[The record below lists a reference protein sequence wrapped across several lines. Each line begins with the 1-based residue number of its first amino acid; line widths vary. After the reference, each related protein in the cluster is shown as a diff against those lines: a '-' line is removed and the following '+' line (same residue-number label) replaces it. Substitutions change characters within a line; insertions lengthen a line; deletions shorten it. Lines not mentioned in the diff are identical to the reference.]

1 MRRVRYGVG
10 MSLDACIA
18 DAEGGVGFLT
28 MDRAYDPRP
37 FFAAID
43 TMLMGR
49 HTYEVAL
56 KMGAKGGGYP
66 GLRSYVFSRTLRPED
81 HPGVTISPD
90 AVVTVTRLRREPG
103 DKDIWLCGG
112 GALFAS
118 LIEARLVDTVE
129 VGISPV
135 LVGGGIPLAG
145 SLPLPKPVKLAL
157 THHEVLPS
165 GMLVLSYDVRYG
177 RRSRT

>member
-18 DAEGGVGFLT
+18 DAEGGVGFLM

-49 HTYEVAL
+49 HTYEAAL
-56 KMGAKGGGYP
+56 RMGGGTGYA
-66 GLRSYVFSRTLRPED
+66 GLRGYVFSRTLRPDD
-81 HPGVTISPD
+81 HPGVTVASD
-90 AVVTVTRLRREPG
+90 AVATVTALRREPG

-112 GALFAS
+112 GALFAG
-118 LIEARLVDTVE
+118 LVGARLVDTVE

-145 SLPLPKPVKLAL
+145 PLPLPKPVRLAL
-157 THHEVLPS
+157 THHDVLS
-165 GMLVLSYDVRYG
+165 SRMLVLYYDVRYG
-177 RRSRT
+177 RRGRS